1 MILFLTTFGI
11 IIISSVFV
19 NHPRKG
25 KEEKQVFLF
34 LSRQHPPRA
43 ENPNVARRFSPLA
56 RKSLRRFFISASVLL
71 GPRLPNHKIRIAQFK
86 GEKKEEVRRNF
97 PQKKSQKVA
106 SFAKVEARVDGI
118 SALTR
123 HPCWISCE

>member
-19 NHPRKG
+19 NHPKR
-25 KEEKQVFLF
+25 EKQVFPLS

-43 ENPNVARRFSPLA
+43 ENPNVARRVSPLA

-106 SFAKVEARVDGI
+106 SFAEVEALID
-118 SALTR
+118 
-123 HPCWISCE
+123 

>member
-19 NHPRKG
+19 NHPRRRKN
-25 KEEKQVFLF
+25 KFSSCSLT
-34 LSRQHPPRA
+34 PRA
-43 ENPNVARRFSPLA
+43 ENPNVARRVSHLA

-106 SFAKVEARVDGI
+106 SFAKVEVRLDE
-118 SALTR
+118 SSTLWR
-123 HPCWISCE
+123 HPCWISREKS